1 MPPPDK
7 TQDAFSRLSVVSTQ
21 SSEGG
26 PTKSAWSGTYCDHL
40 MTSRIVQSSYLGTKK
55 RKASRVKPSG
65 AVETAPPPPRKPV
78 YIALAANAWRDV
90 LKTAEEP
97 NDELQIEDGLK
108 MEVRIPETDSCSESG
123 LGSTSSSPEP
133 ETDPGEE
140 LESDTSSLKLNVP
153 ESNQTRTASEISIF
167 DERSQTTEVEDLDE
181 DDPANLPVKPTVHQ
195 PPRAPSVA
203 SIQPE
208 DPGVAIVSSDKKGGK
223 KKKVLL
229 LALLVMALVAA
240 VLGCVFGV
248 LLDIDECASN
258 PCRNG
263 GTCSDGVNSY
273 TCVCRPGFTG
283 THCETVGCP
292 TLAVTNGVITCTSS
306 NLPGSRCTVTCNSGF
321 ILDGAPTLACQ
332 YYGGAYAWSSPAPVC
347 RERGVCTAL
356 SLPHG
361 TVSCSDGT
369 NEDSTCVLTC
379 NNGYLLAGTSERV
392 CTFPG
397 TWSGSTATCL
407 GCNSAADI
415 IFAVDVSGSVSPYLN
430 IVSRFIELEINSIGS
445 IGSGANQARVAFVK
459 FKFGRQANVAI
470 PLNNGYNKAAL
481 IAAIRSNMAGSPP
494 TAPSAWQPVA
504 AIGALNDQFSRLGRV
519 GARKIGII
527 LTDGSDSSAHEVI
540 PQSDAI
546 RNSGVTIICIGV
558 ANINRLTLENM
569 ASKPVNDHVFEAT
582 FSTLTN
588 IVNSLRSRLWC

>member
-7 TQDAFSRLSVVSTQ
+7 TQDAFSRLSVVSTL

-55 RKASRVKPSG
+55 RKTSRVKPSG

-153 ESNQTRTASEISIF
+153 ESNQIRTASEISIF
-167 DERSQTTEVEDLDE
+167 DERSQTTEVGDGDE
-181 DDPANLPVKPTVHQ
+181 DNPENLPVKPTVHQ

-203 SIQPE
+203 SIQHE

-306 NLPGSRCTVTCNSGF
+306 NLPGSRCTITCNSGF

-361 TVSCSDGT
+361 TVSCSDGLSE
-369 NEDSTCVLTC
+369 NSTCVLTC

-397 TWSGSTATCL
+397 TWS

-445 IGSGANQARVAFVK
+445 IGSGANQARIAFVK
-459 FKFGRQANVAI
+459 FIGGRADVTI
-470 PLNNGYNKAAL
+470 PLNNGYSKPAL
-481 IAAIRSNMAGSPP
+481 ISAINSISSGGLTSVP
-494 TAPSAWQPVA
+494 AWAPVA
-504 AIGALNDQFSRLGRV
+504 AMGALNDQFSRLGRV

-527 LTDGSDSSAHEVI
+527 LTDGYDSGSNQVI
-540 PQSDAI
+540 PQSEAI

-558 ANINRLTLENM
+558 ANPNRLTLENM
-569 ASKPVNDHVFEAT
+569 ASRPVNDHVFEAT

-588 IVNSLRSRLWC
+588 IVNSLRSRIWC